1 MKNKNSTWH
10 STFILDY
17 VYEHGTFRNSMYN
30 IAELCIS
37 FMKIMMKS
45 ILPMAVHIIQ
55 KLVIL
60 FFAKSILFLFIFI
73 FQKWKLTSFPLFI
86 MCRQRNRG
94 QIHSLPLYFILPHMK
109 NHLSYCFPRDYFATI
124 NLNILLP

>member
-1 MKNKNSTWH
+1 
-10 STFILDY
+10 
-17 VYEHGTFRNSMYN
+17 MYN

-45 ILPMAVHIIQ
+45 ILPMAVQIIQ

-73 FQKWKLTSFPLFI
+73 FQK
-86 MCRQRNRG
+86 
-94 QIHSLPLYFILPHMK
+94 
-109 NHLSYCFPRDYFATI
+109 
-124 NLNILLP
+124 